1 MRYWKSLYPFSNQF
15 AVVAIGMNFSNC
27 KWIVCISFLLISAS
41 FLVGQQ
47 VKAQSD
53 NFVLEGE
60 EHWDTYRVGGTC
72 ISGSHNLLV
81 GDIDGDNEIE
91 IVTGGSTYSLLPNG
105 TAAPREA
112 PLRIWS
118 WDDQNVT
125 LEGKINWPGNI
136 NCVYANDVEGD
147 GKLELFISG
156 SIRNETGTF
165 SSLRVCN
172 WDGSSLSLKASV
184 EGVSTSDVFVKD
196 VDKDG
201 VQEILTIGRFNITE
215 QLAGARLCIWHLK
228 QNGLALVESVEWCVS
243 NVTSAGSVL
252 ADDLDGD
259 GKVEVVTAGYAY
271 SLKNSSGQVRVWQ
284 YDGNALDLKTSE
296 EWRLKEDVYALTIAG
311 GVQGNTVVNSLR
323 VGDVDGDGKLEVVT
337 GGFAFD
343 GENINAQLRI
353 WSWNGANLSLE
364 VSREWVSDYL
374 TEIKSVSLSDVDG
387 DSRLEIVTSGVLG
400 AKGSFASTATAP
412 ERSQLRV
419 WSWDGKVLTLENSKD
434 WTIDEGACA
443 WNVASGDVD
452 GDGVVEI
459 VNVGCT
465 YFSSLCDP
473 DMRIWSIQREDS
485 FPIVYFAVAGAVL
498 FAVLAGVV
506 LLVKKRRK

>member
-1 MRYWKSLYPFSNQF
+1 M
-15 AVVAIGMNFSNC
+15 GMKCSNC
-27 KWIVCISFLLISAS
+27 TWIVCISLLLIFAGL
-41 FLVGQQ
+41 FAGQQ
-47 VKAQSD
+47 VKGQLD
-53 NFVLEGE
+53 NFVLEAE

-72 ISGSHNLLV
+72 ISGTHNLFV

-91 IVTGGSTYSLLPNG
+91 IVTGGSTYSMLPNG
-105 TAAPREA
+105 STAPREA

-118 WDDQNVT
+118 WDGQNIT
-125 LEGKINWPGNI
+125 LENKQNWPGNI

-147 GKLELFISG
+147 GKLELLISG

-165 SSLRVCN
+165 SLLKVCN

-201 VQEILTIGRFNITE
+201 VQEILSVGRFNITG
-215 QLAGARLCIWHLK
+215 QYAGAKLYIWHLTE
-228 QNGLALVESVEWCVS
+228 NGLALIDSVEWCVS

-259 GKVEVVTAGYAY
+259 GKVEIVTAGYAY
-271 SLKNSSGQVRVWQ
+271 SLKNSSGQIRVWQ
-284 YDGNALDLKTSE
+284 YDGNALTLKANE

-311 GVQGNTVVNSLR
+311 GVQGNTVVNNLK
-323 VGDVDGDGKLEVVT
+323 VGDVDGDGAVEVVT

-353 WSWNGANLSLE
+353 WNWKDEYLSLE
-364 VSREWVSDYL
+364 ISREWVSDYL
-374 TEIKSVSLSDVDG
+374 TEIKSLSLSDVDG
-387 DSRLEIVTSGVLG
+387 DSKMEIVTSGVVG
-400 AKGSFASTATAP
+400 ARGSFASTATTP
-412 ERSQLRV
+412 ERAQLRV
-419 WSWDGKVLTLENSKD
+419 WSWDGKALTLENSKD

-443 WNVASGDVD
+443 WNVASGDVNK
-452 GDGVVEI
+452 DGVTEI

-465 YFSSLCDP
+465 YFSNLCDP
-473 DMRIWSIQREDS
+473 DMRIWSIQSKDS
-485 FPIVYFAVAGAVL
+485 FPMVYFAVVGAVF
-498 FAVLAGVV
+498 FAVLAGVL
-506 LLVKKRRK
+506 LLVKKWRR

>member
-1 MRYWKSLYPFSNQF
+1 VMPD
-15 AVVAIGMNFSNC
+15 MNRNNYV
-27 KWIVCISFLLISAS
+27 WIACMFFVLISAS
-41 FLVGQQ
+41 LIAGQQ
-47 VKAQSD
+47 VKGQLD
-53 NFVLEGE
+53 DFVLEAE

-72 ISGSHNLLV
+72 ISGTHNLLV
-81 GDIDGDNEIE
+81 GDIDGDNKIE
-91 IVTGGSTYSLLPNG
+91 IVTGGSTYSILPNG
-105 TAAPREA
+105 STAPREA
-112 PLRIWS
+112 PLRIWT
-118 WDDQNVT
+118 WDTQNVT
-125 LEGKINWPGNI
+125 LEYEQNWPGNI

-196 VDKDG
+196 VNKDG
-201 VQEILTIGRFNITE
+201 VQEILTVGRFNITE
-215 QLAGARLCIWHLK
+215 QRAGAKLYIWHLK
-228 QNGLALVESVEWCVS
+228 QNSLTLIDSVEWCVS
-243 NVTSAGSVL
+243 NVTSAGSVF
-252 ADDLDGD
+252 AADLDGD
-259 GKVEVVTAGYAY
+259 GLVEVVTAGYAY

-284 YDGNALDLKTSE
+284 YDGNALDLKANE

-311 GVQGNTVVNSLR
+311 GVQGNTVVNSLK

-353 WSWNGANLSLE
+353 WSWNGENLSLE

-400 AKGSFASTATAP
+400 AKGSFASSAAVP
-412 ERSQLRV
+412 ERAQLRV
-419 WSWDGKVLTLENSKD
+419 WSWDGEVLALENGKD
-434 WTIDEGACA
+434 WSIDEGACA

-452 GDGVVEI
+452 RDGVVEI

-473 DMRIWSIQREDS
+473 DMRIWSIQSEDS
-485 FPIVYFAVAGAVL
+485 FPSVFFAVAGGVL
-498 FAVLAGVV
+498 FAASAGVV
-506 LLVKKRRK
+506 LLVKKLRAQE